1 MPPRAP
7 EEMSKTQELT
17 EAPVQNRTA
26 WRNPKE
32 QELGRVSTT
41 SKATRQV
48 QHCRARLKRLNCP
61 QLGEVVRYG
70 IDNIKWPK
78 AVTKGQVQRPIIQ

>member
-7 EEMSKTQELT
+7 EETSKTQEST
-17 EAPVQNRTA
+17 GAPVQNRIA
-26 WRNPKE
+26 RRNPKE

-48 QHCRARLKRLNCP
+48 QHCRARLKKAQQTPTGGRGLVWHR
-61 QLGEVVRYG
+61 QHKR
-70 IDNIKWPK
+70 PK
-78 AVTKGQVQRPIIQ
+78 AVTKGQV

>member
-7 EEMSKTQELT
+7 EETSKTQEST
-17 EAPVQNRTA
+17 GAPVQNRTA

-48 QHCRARLKRLNCP
+48 QHCRARLKGPTAPNW
-61 QLGEVVRYG
+61 G
-70 IDNIKWPK
+70 KWFGM
-78 AVTKGQVQRPIIQ
+78 A